1 MNPGPHDRGFD
12 LSLLDRCFGGGVPA
26 VMTTIAVDGT
36 PNVTYLSRAHR
47 VDEER
52 IALSNQFMSKTS
64 RNLASNPA
72 ASLLLLDPTTV
83 ADYRLRLRIRTD
95 RASGPRVRTP
105 ARRHRCD
112 RGPHAHGSRL
122 PPAGGC
128 GLPRPVGRT
137 HERPRPVR
145 PRPRGRRPG
154 TGTSWGRWPNS
165 RPGWVDRMTS
175 TSSSTPCSMDWS
187 ACSASPTSTCC
198 SSTSQAERSSRSRAG
213 GSMPSRS
220 APRSSSAKVWSAW
233 SPRGRP
239 ARIGDL
245 NQVAKYTERVRQEF
259 AAEGVESE
267 RAFPMPG
274 LPGAKSRI
282 AVPAMALGQVVGV
295 LVADRLES
303 VAFTETDEQVLGVV
317 ASMLASAIEHA
328 RSVVVDDDA
337 APIRAA
343 PVTPRRRRIGGVADR
358 RPLLRGGRQRVPR
371 RRLPHQGCGGPDL
384 VQAVREHIDTGRVDF
399 TNRELRL
406 DPALELPEVKDNLE
420 SRLVLLKRRLDE
432 REAPIR
438 VERTGRG
445 LFRLHVSTPLRIE
458 ITRRMTRPR
467 RPRRNRT
474 RRRGMP

>member
-1 MNPGPHDRGFD
+1 MSAGPDDRGFD
-12 LSLLDRCFGGGVPA
+12 LSPLDRCFGGGVPA
-26 VMTTIAVDGT
+26 VMTTVAVDGT

-72 ASLLLLDPTTV
+72 ANLLLLDPTTM
-83 ADYRLRLRIRTD
+83 AEYRLRLRYERTE
-95 RASGPRVRTP
+95 R
-105 ARRHRCD
+105 
-112 RGPHAHGSRL
+112 RGPVFERLRDDVDAIAAHTHMEDVFRL
-122 PPAGGC
+122 RAAAVFRVVSVERTNDL
-128 GLPRPVGRT
+128 GLFDADPRPADRDGRELGAMAELATRLGRSDDLDVVVDTVLDGLVGLFGFAHIHLLLLDESGRT
-137 HERPRPVR
+137 LFTIASRGFDAESIGSEVQLGAGLVGMVAS
-145 PRPRGRRPG
+145 RGR
-154 TGTSWGRWPNS
+154 S
-165 RPGWVDRMTS
+165 
-175 TSSSTPCSMDWS
+175 
-187 ACSASPTSTCC
+187 
-198 SSTSQAERSSRSRAG
+198 
-213 GSMPSRS
+213 
-220 APRSSSAKVWSAW
+220 
-233 SPRGRP
+233 

-245 NQVAKYTERVRQEF
+245 NQMAKYTERVRQEF

-267 RAFPMPG
+267 RAVPMPG

-328 RSVVVDDDA
+328 RSVVVEDDA
-337 APIRAA
+337 PPIRAA
-343 PVTPRRRRIGGVADR
+343 PVTTAPPTDPRESPTVVRYFVADGSVFLDAGYLIKGVAGR
-358 RPLLRGGRQRVPR
+358 ILWKLL
-371 RRLPHQGCGGPDL
+371 
-384 VQAVREHIDTGRVDF
+384 REHIDTGRVDF

-438 VERTGRG
+438 MERTGRG

-458 ITRRMTRPR
+458 MRDA
-467 RPRRNRT
+467 
-474 RRRGMP
+474 